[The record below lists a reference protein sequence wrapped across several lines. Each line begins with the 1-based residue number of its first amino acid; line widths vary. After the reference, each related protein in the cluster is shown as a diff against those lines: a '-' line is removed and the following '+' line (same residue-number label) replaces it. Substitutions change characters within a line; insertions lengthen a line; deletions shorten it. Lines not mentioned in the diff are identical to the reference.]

1 MLCLINI
8 LLDNLAYSQYIA
20 LNPPPISSDDGQTPT
35 FPPRKGRAFSGESE
49 MQQYKEA
56 EIARA
61 VEEIKKE
68 LARRDALERKACL
81 EFWRELAIAKR
92 KEVATA

>member
-1 MLCLINI
+1 MLCRINI

-68 LARRDALERKACL
+68 LDRRAALERDACL
-81 EFWRELAIAKR
+81 AFWRELAIADQR
-92 KEVATA
+92 KEVAA

>member
-1 MLCLINI
+1 
-8 LLDNLAYSQYIA
+8 
-20 LNPPPISSDDGQTPT
+20 
-35 FPPRKGRAFSGESE
+35 

-68 LARRDALERKACL
+68 LERRDALERDACL
-81 EFWRELAIAKR
+81 AFWASTSHR
-92 KEVATA
+92 